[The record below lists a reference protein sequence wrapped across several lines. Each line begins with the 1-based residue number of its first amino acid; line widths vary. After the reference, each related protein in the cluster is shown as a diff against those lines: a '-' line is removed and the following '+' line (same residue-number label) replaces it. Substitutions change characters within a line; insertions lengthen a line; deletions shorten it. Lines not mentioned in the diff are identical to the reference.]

1 MAIKKKIKRI
11 RQAKNNNT
19 DLPMEDSEEETDL
32 LQANVKINELA
43 KEE

>member
-19 DLPMEDSEEETDL
+19 DLVMEDSEGEMDL
-32 LQANVKINELA
+32 LQANVKNEIV
-43 KEE
+43 EEE